1 MQTAY
6 DVLIVG
12 AGPAGATA
20 ATLLAR
26 AGWSVAVVEKQ
37 AFPRRKVC
45 GECIAASNLPLLQ
58 ALGIDLA
65 AFKAAAGA
73 PLRRVAVLQGAQQ
86 LDFDLPAAPRA
97 GMEWGHALGRE
108 TLDPLLLDLA
118 REAGAVVWQP
128 WAVDAL
134 EGGPGAFRCSL
145 RNATATTQRATLTA
159 PLAILANGSWE
170 PLPAQRA
177 QRRTERRASDLFA
190 FKANFRAGVLPP
202 GLLPVL
208 SFAGGYGGMVV
219 AGAGVLTLAC
229 CVRADR
235 LEQWRRACPGQ
246 SAGEAVQAMLRREV
260 AGVDAA
266 LRTAVREHPW
276 MASGPLHPGV
286 HLRANDAVLR
296 IGNAAA
302 EAHPIIGEGMSMAMQ
317 SAWLLCAQL
326 LEDGTAP
333 HQRSAVAPRQRSARD
348 LALWQGQVAR
358 RYARLWHRQ
367 FGQRLRM
374 AALLAH
380 AAMRPR
386 WSAPVLQWVL
396 QWVVQQWPAL
406 PARGVE
412 WCGKTRTVPDAAT
425 IARLAAQGR
434 AAPVALSGL
443 AAAGAGQVPR

>member
-235 LEQWRRACPGQ
+235 L
-246 SAGEAVQAMLRREV
+246 
-260 AGVDAA
+260 
-266 LRTAVREHPW
+266 
-276 MASGPLHPGV
+276 
-286 HLRANDAVLR
+286 
-296 IGNAAA
+296 
-302 EAHPIIGEGMSMAMQ
+302 
-317 SAWLLCAQL
+317 
-326 LEDGTAP
+326 
-333 HQRSAVAPRQRSARD
+333 
-348 LALWQGQVAR
+348 
-358 RYARLWHRQ
+358 
-367 FGQRLRM
+367 
-374 AALLAH
+374 
-380 AAMRPR
+380 
-386 WSAPVLQWVL
+386 
-396 QWVVQQWPAL
+396 
-406 PARGVE
+406 
-412 WCGKTRTVPDAAT
+412 
-425 IARLAAQGR
+425 
-434 AAPVALSGL
+434 
-443 AAAGAGQVPR
+443 

>member
-6 DVLIVG
+6 DMLIVG
-12 AGPAGATA
+12 GGPAGATA

-86 LDFDLPAAPRA
+86 LYFDLPVAPQA

-145 RNATATTQRATLTA
+145 RNATAQRAALTA

-177 QRRTERRASDLFA
+177 QRRTERRDSDLFA
-190 FKANFRAGVLPP
+190 FKVNFRAGVLPP
-202 GLLPVL
+202 SLLPVL
-208 SFAGGYGGMVV
+208 LLPEGM
-219 AGAGVLTLAC
+219 AAWWWPA
-229 CVRADR
+229 
-235 LEQWRRACPGQ
+235 RAC
-246 SAGEAVQAMLRREV
+246 
-260 AGVDAA
+260 
-266 LRTAVREHPW
+266 
-276 MASGPLHPGV
+276 
-286 HLRANDAVLR
+286 
-296 IGNAAA
+296 
-302 EAHPIIGEGMSMAMQ
+302 
-317 SAWLLCAQL
+317 
-326 LEDGTAP
+326 
-333 HQRSAVAPRQRSARD
+333 
-348 LALWQGQVAR
+348 
-358 RYARLWHRQ
+358 
-367 FGQRLRM
+367 
-374 AALLAH
+374 
-380 AAMRPR
+380 
-386 WSAPVLQWVL
+386 
-396 QWVVQQWPAL
+396 
-406 PARGVE
+406 
-412 WCGKTRTVPDAAT
+412 
-425 IARLAAQGR
+425 
-434 AAPVALSGL
+434 
-443 AAAGAGQVPR
+443 